1 MQTSHSSKM
10 HDKKKVFV
18 FYFLNMHYALSQKI
32 MMLLLRD
39 KFKKINGK
47 CASFHTWLWTV
58 IYDIFI
64 KLKAVSSE
72 ENNSHYSMQDKVYQ
86 KSTQKNFTCY
96 IFKRCNDTYISQIL
110 EVRIVW
116 HFQYKLTRMKNHRD
130 MQGENIWSE
139 IAILKEKNLISDQMK
154 PFLIDL
160 ISHVKLK
167 CHTIKTV
174 LDIVLDF
181 MVIFISLRRRHR
193 HLNVRTFILTFKI
206 HTWRISYRPFKFRS

>member
-1 MQTSHSSKM
+1 MKIEMIRRFNLLKNFRICKLLIHLKCM
-10 HDKKKVFV
+10 IRKKYSF

-86 KSTQKNFTCY
+86 KPTRKSFICNIILRF
-96 IFKRCNDTYISQIL
+96 NDTYISQIL
-110 EVRIVW
+110 ENTSYEL
-116 HFQYKLTRMKNHRD
+116 F
-130 MQGENIWSE
+130 G
-139 IAILKEKNLISDQMK
+139 
-154 PFLIDL
+154 
-160 ISHVKLK
+160 
-167 CHTIKTV
+167 
-174 LDIVLDF
+174 
-181 MVIFISLRRRHR
+181 IF
-193 HLNVRTFILTFKI
+193 NTN
-206 HTWRISYRPFKFRS
+206 